1 MSYNISDFVI
11 RIKNAI
17 QAKHSFV
24 KIRNTKL
31 NRNISYLLR
40 TEGFINDVSFTN
52 IKGINTAVG
61 PLRSK
66 SEVPYTQ
73 NRNQEEVVD
82 PNSTSV
88 LTLPNQDNPYVKQ
101 SEFLLLSLKYANCQ
115 QKNENAITE
124 IKVIS
129 KPSARIYSSAKEL
142 PTVLGG
148 LGTVIVTTSKGLMTD
163 KKARS
168 LNIGGELLFSIW

>member
-52 IKGINTAVG
+52 SKAMYTAIG
-61 PLRSK
+61 ALK
-66 SEVPYTQ
+66 SQSEISDTQ
-73 NRNQEEVVD
+73 NYKQEELVNSISLSTTPNQE
-82 PNSTSV
+82 NSSA
-88 LTLPNQDNPYVKQ
+88 KQ
-101 SEFLLLSLKYANCQ
+101 NEFLLLSLKYANYQ
-115 QKNENAITE
+115 QKNESAITE

-142 PTVLGG
+142 PKVLGG
-148 LGTVIVTTSKGLMTD
+148 LGTVIVTTSKGIMTD